1 MAPPGNQAAN
11 REHEPRPKLERL
23 QTTRP
28 KSPPLPSELFEAWS
42 SATAVTTDVT
52 RLKTITFT
60 PRALFFDGSPSQT
73 MTGLASNGRC
83 FKSLRTNQEPSTVFE
98 CLSRFVHKHTGGEV
112 TRNANAVVVTFPVR
126 DGIIKYRSFGRVV
139 VAQGNSGTLE
149 ITGEV
154 MSQLDMSNAW
164 IWILC
169 LLFVPIIGWI
179 IIGVFF
185 GLSLLEQQGG
195 ANPLFQLQAAIDST
209 EHHLAMLDGTL
220 YGAPPVISR

>member
-1 MAPPGNQAAN
+1 M
-11 REHEPRPKLERL
+11 
-23 QTTRP
+23 
-28 KSPPLPSELFEAWS
+28 
-42 SATAVTTDVT
+42 
-52 RLKTITFT
+52 
-60 PRALFFDGSPSQT
+60 
-73 MTGLASNGRC
+73 
-83 FKSLRTNQEPSTVFE
+83 
-98 CLSRFVHKHTGGEV
+98 

-126 DGIIKYRSFGRVV
+126 DGMIKYRSFGRVV
-139 VAQGNSGTLE
+139 VAEGNSGTLE

-154 MSQLDMSNAW
+154 MSQLDMGNAW
-164 IWILC
+164 IWIIC

-185 GLSLLEQQGG
+185 GLPLLEQQGG